1 MVSSDAEASRPD
13 TWTAAAM
20 PGPVGL
26 SMEGDAKITVRRVM
40 KVLVV
45 DPQPESRDA
54 LRRAFGEAGD
64 QVRGVTTLEE
74 AVRQLAEF
82 LPDAVVSALD
92 FPEEG
97 VTRFFQSA
105 LRLDP
110 RRAVYALTDASRL
123 EDGVRAMARGAHD
136 FLWRPISPGR
146 VALLRSRLQARRDRE
161 GWLEETRLKLAR
173 AEITT
178 SLAGRSAR
186 WRAALS
192 AIEREAVADAPVL
205 LTGEAGTEKEAAAR
219 ALHRLSRRGS
229 EPFVMAVSPPRL
241 PVDGAGGTLYVTG
254 IERTSPLALREVAGE
269 FERADGRRLVLS
281 TDQDPRE
288 ALEPGRFPPEL
299 SESLRD
305 HVVHLPPLR
314 ERGDDVELLARRFLY
329 DIDEALTF
337 DVEAMDVLLAHVW
350 PGNVE
355 ELKRVVRRA
364 ASLAD
369 GPSIGATLVLSVLG
383 RPPASRH
390 LRRRRAPIVR
400 VAVGDSLANVER
412 RLILGTLKFARGNKK
427 KTAELLKLSL
437 KTIYNKIKEYGL
449 EH

>member
-1 MVSSDAEASRPD
+1 
-13 TWTAAAM
+13 
-20 PGPVGL
+20 L
-26 SMEGDAKITVRRVM
+26 
-40 KVLVV
+40 
-45 DPQPESRDA
+45 
-54 LRRAFGEAGD
+54 
-64 QVRGVTTLEE
+64 
-74 AVRQLAEF
+74 
-82 LPDAVVSALD
+82 
-92 FPEEG
+92 
-97 VTRFFQSA
+97 
-105 LRLDP
+105 
-110 RRAVYALTDASRL
+110 YALTDASRL
-123 EDGVRAMARGAHD
+123 EDGVRAMARGAQD

-146 VALLRSRLQARRDRE
+146 VSLLRSRLQARRDRE

-178 SLAGRSAR
+178 SLAGRSPR
-186 WRAALS
+186 WRAALA
-192 AIEREAVADAPVL
+192 AIELEAVAEAPVL
-205 LTGEAGTEKEAAAR
+205 LTGEAGTEKEPAAR

-229 EPFVMAVSPPRL
+229 EPFVIAASPQRL

-254 IERTSPLALREVAGE
+254 IEHASPLALRELAGE
-269 FERADGRRLVLS
+269 LERADGRRLILS

-288 ALEPGRFPPEL
+288 ALEPGRLSPEL
-299 SESLRD
+299 SESLRE

-329 DIDEALTF
+329 DIDEALAF
-337 DVEAMDVLLAHVW
+337 DVEAMDVLLAHAW

-369 GPSIGATLVLSVLG
+369 GPVIGATLVLSVLG

-390 LRRRRAPIVR
+390 LRRRRAPTVR

-412 RLILGTLKFARGNKK
+412 RLILRTLQFARGNKR